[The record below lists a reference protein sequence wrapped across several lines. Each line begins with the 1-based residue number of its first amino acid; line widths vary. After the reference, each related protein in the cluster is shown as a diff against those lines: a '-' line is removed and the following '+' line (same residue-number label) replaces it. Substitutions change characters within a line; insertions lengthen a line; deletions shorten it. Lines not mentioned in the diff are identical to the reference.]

1 MKGIKKKRKLSFRR
15 RRNRERRNEKDQDQ
29 DERAEYPPKKKQR
42 MEEVELVEKGEKRM
56 WIKEMFEAFET
67 KREKEKDDEVIVNN

>member
-42 MEEVELVEKGEKRM
+42 MEVELVEKGEKIM